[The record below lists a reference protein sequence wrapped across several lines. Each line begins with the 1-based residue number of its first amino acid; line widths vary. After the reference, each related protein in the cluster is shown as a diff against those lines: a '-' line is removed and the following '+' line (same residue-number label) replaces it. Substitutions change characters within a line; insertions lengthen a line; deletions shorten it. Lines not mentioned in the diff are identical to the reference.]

1 MMVGG
6 MGGTEGAMTT
16 IGIFTAHPS
25 LKGTVTS
32 INDCSPSLTYK
43 SFNVYDHICHH
54 DSDHSTNWGYCP
66 GINWDSDGSVGGIFC
81 VESLGA
87 LYYYQTGS
95 PTN

>member
-6 MGGTEGAMTT
+6 MGGTEGAMTV

-43 SFNVYDHICHH
+43 SISAENYNIDTYI
-54 DSDHSTNWGYCP
+54 P
-66 GINWDSDGSVGGIFC
+66 
-81 VESLGA
+81 
-87 LYYYQTGS
+87 
-95 PTN
+95 

>member
-6 MGGTEGAMTT
+6 MGGTEGAVTV

-43 SFNVYDHICHH
+43 SISAENYNIDNYI
-54 DSDHSTNWGYCP
+54 P
-66 GINWDSDGSVGGIFC
+66 
-81 VESLGA
+81 
-87 LYYYQTGS
+87 
-95 PTN
+95 